1 MSLCN
6 NPLTRDD
13 LSPGIKEALT
23 VFVTRS
29 PLAVSLPM
37 CLEHP
42 DLFLSLSVEQQDML
56 INWAFKESL
65 TDTANELCRIKFS
78 SPTKPG
84 KIFEECSRNPLRDFA
99 DICAQSNP
107 MRNVL
112 SNLKTAMDL
121 LGIADE
127 QLFIASDQLSDIAT
141 SANNSGLD
149 IADIDLIDDA
159 SLLMQDVFDRLSNL
173 SDYFRAKAGV
183 V

>member
-1 MSLCN
+1 MSSLN

-29 PLAVSLPM
+29 PLAVSLLM

-56 INWAFKESL
+56 IEWAFKESL
-65 TDTANELCRIKFS
+65 TIDANELCRIKFS

-84 KIFEECSRNPLRDFA
+84 KILEDYSDPSRDFA
-99 DICAQSNP
+99 VICAQSNP

-141 SANNSGLD
+141 STNNSGLD

-159 SLLMQDVFDRLSNL
+159 SLLMQNVFDKLSDL